1 MSSTRKVGASDAPQG
16 EYNKYGYCENAVVKV
31 CVICTKCTKV
41 CHRSCSGK
49 AKKCCE
55 EEILSPS
62 INEQN
67 DGDNI
72 TDAEN
77 SPRILEVTSEF
88 TY

>member
-16 EYNKYGYCENAVVKV
+16 EYNKCGYCKNAVVKV
-31 CVICTKCTKV
+31 CVKCTKCTKV
-41 CHRSCSGK
+41 YHRSCSGK

-67 DGDNI
+67 YGDSI
-72 TDAEN
+72 PDAEN
-77 SPRILEVTSEF
+77 SSRILEVT
-88 TY
+88 